1 MSLTK
6 PIDLKQLITVVV
18 TIGVSLRNMKHL
30 KMLLCQMY
38 LQTATLMILFPTYIT
53 YLGKIIRL
61 HGIKVIPNTVQR
73 YHIAYCWKKL
83 DFPVRLKIFYAKFLG
98 PSFFWWSEINE
109 NKVIGVGVE
118 LILSYICLEMLQQC
132 RSLWCRLWNFGVL

>member
-73 YHIAYCWKKL
+73 YHIAYCWKNL
-83 DFPVRLKIFYAKFLG
+83 DFAVRLKIFLCYIFGPFIFLMVRNKWKQG
-98 PSFFWWSEINE
+98 NWSRRWTHI
-109 NKVIGVGVE
+109 I
-118 LILSYICLEMLQQC
+118 IYLS
-132 RSLWCRLWNFGVL
+132 RNAATV